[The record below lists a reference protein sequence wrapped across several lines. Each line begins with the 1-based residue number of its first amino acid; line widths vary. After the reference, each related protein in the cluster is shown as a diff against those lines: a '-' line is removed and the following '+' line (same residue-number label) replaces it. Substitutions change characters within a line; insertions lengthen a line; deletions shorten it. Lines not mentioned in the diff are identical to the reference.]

1 MTYRFKLREKA
12 HKTSKILF
20 KSAWFNAPDMLGAI
34 AQKDNYLANNPE
46 YLNCWVTWE
55 QKE

>member
-1 MTYRFKLREKA
+1 MVYQFKFRKHR

-34 AQKDNYLANNPE
+34 EKKEKYLTNHPE
-46 YLNCWVTWE
+46 YKDCWVTWE
-55 QKE
+55 QK

>member
-1 MTYRFKLREKA
+1 MTIYQFKFREKA

-34 AQKDNYLANNPE
+34 EKKEEYLTTHPE
-46 YLNCWVTWE
+46 YKDCWVTWE
-55 QKE
+55 QK